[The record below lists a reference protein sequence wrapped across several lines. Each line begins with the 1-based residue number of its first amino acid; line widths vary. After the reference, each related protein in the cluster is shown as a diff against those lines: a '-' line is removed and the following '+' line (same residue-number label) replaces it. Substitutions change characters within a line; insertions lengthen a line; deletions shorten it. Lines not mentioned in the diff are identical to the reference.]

1 MSERLHRMPG
11 LILSSVIGAVPGI
24 GLALLSTAQADG
36 TNLGRVAV
44 LVTVAGVFAGAAYGS
59 ARFGPPH

>member
-1 MSERLHRMPG
+1 MSERVHRTPG
-11 LILSSVIGAVPGI
+11 LILSSVIGALPGI

-36 TNLGRVAV
+36 TDLGRVAV
-44 LVTVAGVFAGAAYGS
+44 FVTVAGVLAGAAYGS